1 MHAAFGTCR
10 CENDPRK
17 FPAAPMRRNITY
29 NSPVRY
35 ECGPSPDWY
44 AANYY
49 CTQNIDEDA
58 LFPVLGGCRYDYPLG
73 DCLQQPV
80 LAGVSRGCAAE
91 VDVLMSAR
99 ISGTAS
105 NVIGIAFVVSVTRVC
120 VAPAASACSAAVF
133 AAVHT
138 ITLTVAT
145 AMQGLVTA

>member
-1 MHAAFGTCR
+1 MIAAVAEVALTCSGTPASDPNHNYDAHCCLTCR

-17 FPAAPMRRNITY
+17 FPAAPMHRNITY

-35 ECGPSPDWY
+35 ECGPSTDWY

-80 LAGVSRGCAAE
+80 VAGVSRGCAAE

-105 NVIGIAFVVSVTRVC
+105 DVIGIAFVVSDL
-120 VAPAASACSAAVF
+120 SSL
-133 AAVHT
+133 VHYR
-138 ITLTVAT
+138 L
-145 AMQGLVTA
+145 QC